1 MNRALTLAVGLALT
15 ACAAGPDFVP
25 PKSPPVDRYVP
36 SPEPTGSDA
45 QRFVAG
51 REVPAEW
58 WTAFGSPELDRLV
71 ATAFR
76 ANPTVAAAQ
85 ASLRQ
90 ARENLAA
97 QRGAYLPTVGVAASG
112 SRNRNAVDVL
122 SPTLTSGSALFNL
135 YTAQVNV
142 AYTLDVFGA
151 NRRAVEAQSAQ
162 ADFSRWQLEATY
174 LTVAGNVVTAAIQL
188 AGLDAQIAASERAI
202 AGEREMLGILRRQ
215 LDAGAVAGLDVAA
228 QETALAQSEL
238 ALPPL
243 RRQRE
248 AARHL
253 LAVLTGRL
261 PADAGE
267 PALALE
273 QLSLPVEIPLG
284 VPSELVNRRP
294 DVRAAEATLHAASA
308 AVGIAETNLLPQL
321 TIGAGF
327 GSAASAS
334 AELFKSY
341 TRFWTAGATLTETL
355 FAGGALVHR
364 VRAAKAG
371 FDAAGA
377 AYRGAVL
384 GAFQNVADALRA
396 LESDQTA
403 LTAAENAAAAAER
416 TLAIVR
422 RQLDAGGVGYLGVLN
437 AEQAHAQTVAA
448 LAQARAA
455 RFADTAALYQAVA
468 GPVPATATGR
478 EPSPVQP
485 GANR

>member
-1 MNRALTLAVGLALT
+1 MSRAFALAVAVGLA
-15 ACAAGPDFVP
+15 ACAAGPDFVRPRP
-25 PKSPPVDRYVP
+25 PAVNRYLPGPDPV
-36 SPEPTGSDA
+36 GNDA

-51 REVPAEW
+51 REVPADW
-58 WTAFGSPELDRLV
+58 WTAFGSAELDRLV

-97 QRGAYLPTVGVAASG
+97 QRGAYLPTLGVAASG

-142 AYTLDVFGA
+142 AYTLDLFGA
-151 NRRAVEAQSAQ
+151 NRRAVEAQGAQ

-174 LTVAGNVVTAAIQL
+174 LTVAGNVVIAAIQL
-188 AGLDAQIAASERAI
+188 AGLDAQITATEQAI
-202 AGEREMLGILRRQ
+202 AGEREMLEILRRQ
-215 LDAGAVAGLDVAA
+215 LEAGAVAGLDVAA
-228 QETALAQSEL
+228 QETALAQTEL

-253 LAVLTGRL
+253 LAALTGRL
-261 PADAGE
+261 PAEAGE

-273 QLSLPVEIPLG
+273 QLTLPAEIPLG

-294 DVRAAEATLHAASA
+294 DVRAAEATLHAACA

-321 TIGAGF
+321 TIGADL
-327 GSAASAS
+327 GSTASAS

-364 VRAAKAG
+364 VRAAEAG

-384 GAFQNVADALRA
+384 AAFQNVADALRA
-396 LESDQTA
+396 LESDQAA
-403 LTAAENAAAAAER
+403 LAAAERAAAAADR
-416 TLAIVR
+416 SLAIVR
-422 RQLDAGGVGYLGVLN
+422 RQLDAGGAGYLAVLN
-437 AEQAHAQTVAA
+437 AEQAHAQAVAA

-455 RFADTAALYQAVA
+455 RYADTAALYQAVA
-468 GPVPATATGR
+468 GPVPPTATGR
-478 EPSPVQP
+478 EPSPAQP